1 MLEANCNFKKPAF
14 FLPLI
19 MAMPLAKVTESRARK
34 KRQEPILTSFHIYN
48 LARNNNFD
56 YSKAKNELGYT
67 TRSYE
72 ETIRDE
78 VKWLESNNKI
88 KRSANGRSLNKSL
101 T

>member
-1 MLEANCNFKKPAF
+1 MPCFQSFKGF
-14 FLPLI
+14 S
-19 MAMPLAKVTESRARK
+19 VV
-34 KRQEPILTSFHIYN
+34 PILTSFHIYN

-78 VKWLESNNKI
+78 VKWLEANSKI
-88 KRSANGRSLNKSL
+88 KGGSSGRTLNKSL